1 MQNIYTVSSAVRI
14 KKSMAGTDG
23 QGDGEEGEDDDKTQ
37 EFGEIERKTYFEDKV
52 HVPSGK

>member
-1 MQNIYTVSSAVRI
+1 VSSAVRI